1 MAIWYEN
8 MSSIISYL
16 KKPIKLQ
23 LDTIRYP
30 VELLKFKTIGEGLQ
44 GTQGDF
50 EEWCIG
56 SLSWLWWWFNDCIYI
71 YVCVYKYIMPYIYT
85 HTHIYIMHIKCLTHM
100 IGII

>member
-71 YVCVYKYIMPYIYT
+71 YVCVYKYICQTLSRMYT
-85 HTHIYIMHIKCLTHM
+85 LNMCNVLYSNHIL
-100 IGII
+100 